1 MVLLYTLILLGTLV
15 LNSVTLDIIAP
26 ATVRVGQPVPI
37 TLRLT
42 NSSQKPATIYLQ
54 GRPTAFDVTV
64 TRPDGTPVWRRLD
77 GVVVSA
83 ILQVRELKPGEVI
96 ELSEAWAQL
105 NSSGQPVPPGDYLVT
120 GVLPTDPPAELR
132 TVPVPLRILP
142 DKSARE

>member
-1 MVLLYTLILLGTLV
+1 MTLCQPGSESPMVLLYTLILLGTLV

-83 ILQVRELKPGEVI
+83 ILQVRELQPGEVI
-96 ELSEAWAQL
+96 ELSEAWA
-105 NSSGQPVPPGDYLVT
+105 
-120 GVLPTDPPAELR
+120 
-132 TVPVPLRILP
+132 
-142 DKSARE
+142 